1 MDFVNE
7 EFNLFQKTY
16 GLEQKKAQPKMTEKK
31 VPVEPKK
38 NEPKVIQLEASASDG
53 NEEEIMLDSGEGKL
67 KQQSDNSESEESEE
81 VAAPQ
86 IRKQAPP
93 VRITPDLERYLSQKI
108 NRTENTKQK
117 PVASEFTF
125 GLIFG
130 KLSKTTS
137 IFGF

>member
-1 MDFVNE
+1 MNFVDTE
-7 EFNLFQKTY
+7 YDLFQKTY

-38 NEPKVIQLEASASDG
+38 SEPKVIQLEASASDG
-53 NEEEIMLDSGEGKL
+53 NEEEIMLDSSEGEL
-67 KQQSDNSESEESEE
+67 KQQSDISESEESE